1 MSYRFEKFSVL
12 LTLILSLA
20 LFACLATADELKVY
34 PCYRMVNEPFLD
46 GRPNDNSWSN
56 IPLAE
61 GFVNLNTGAFSLKQ
75 TSFKLGHDNTAL
87 YLFIK
92 CEEPHMDR
100 IVAEL
105 GDMENIWKDD
115 CVEIFLQPEG
125 RKDEY
130 YQFIINSIGSRWN
143 GVFIDRKNTLTN
155 LGNWNAAVYR
165 GEDFWSIELKI
176 PFTYLNNKDKVE
188 WRANIARSIRTT
200 QESTTWSTLRGGY
213 HDIVNFG
220 RIVFVE
226 KNLTEGEALKI
237 EKDINQL
244 AHNSI
249 EQDIDNIIKELNNWK
264 SFFLEASKVQKNRSI
279 DKVVNQIDA
288 LKVEDNSKLTIS
300 EKTRIFYR
308 LKSLYNEAA
317 KLRSNL
323 LLEMLFFN

>member
-1 MSYRFEKFSVL
+1 M
-12 LTLILSLA
+12 
-20 LFACLATADELKVY
+20 
-34 PCYRMVNEPFLD
+34 
-46 GRPNDNSWSN
+46 
-56 IPLAE
+56 
-61 GFVNLNTGAFSLKQ
+61 
-75 TSFKLGHDNTAL
+75 
-87 YLFIK
+87 
-92 CEEPHMDR
+92 
-100 IVAEL
+100 
-105 GDMENIWKDD
+105 
-115 CVEIFLQPEG
+115 
-125 RKDEY
+125 
-130 YQFIINSIGSRWN
+130 
-143 GVFIDRKNTLTN
+143 
-155 LGNWNAAVYR
+155 
-165 GEDFWSIELKI
+165 KI

-249 EQDIDNIIKELNNWK
+249 EQDIDNIIKELNTWK